1 MDHIREHRS
10 ALASAER
17 RLLVFIAGHLPRW
30 VTSDCL
36 TLLALV
42 SMPAAGLAFATI
54 GTRPWGAAA
63 VTGALL
69 ANWFGDSLDGTLAR
83 VRQQPRP
90 RYGYYVDHVADLIG
104 TATLFAGMAASGLI
118 HATIAAALLAA
129 YFLVAAETFLATHAA
144 GVFRLAFAGI
154 GPTELRMLIA
164 GGAFYLSAHP
174 WVQVAGRRVLFLDV
188 SALAAIAGF
197 IVVFIASAARTTRQL
212 YRAEPLPH
220 PRTATA
226 TPDIPRPLRAPA
238 PTVELDVL
246 AIAPAGDTRPRCAR
260 SRDR

>member
-10 ALASAER
+10 ALASAEK

-30 VTSDCL
+30 VTSDRL

-54 GTRPWGAAA
+54 GTRWWGAAA
-63 VTGALL
+63 VSGALL
-69 ANWFGDSLDGTLAR
+69 VNWFGDSLDGTLAR

-104 TATLFAGMAASGLI
+104 TASLFAGMAASGLI

-129 YFLVAAETFLATHAA
+129 YFLVAAETYLATHAA

-154 GPTELRMLIA
+154 GPTELRILIA
-164 GGAFYLSAHP
+164 GGAFYVSAHP
-174 WVQVAGRRVLFLDV
+174 WVQVAGRRVLLLDV
-188 SALAAIAGF
+188 SALVAIAGF
-197 IVVFIASAARTTRQL
+197 IVVFTASAVRTTRVL
-212 YRAEPLPH
+212 YRAEPLPR
-220 PRTATA
+220 PATA
-226 TPDIPRPLRAPA
+226 TDCSCYTRYPA
-238 PTVELDVL
+238 T
-246 AIAPAGDTRPRCAR
+246 ASR
-260 SRDR
+260 SGADG